1 MSWNAYPLV
10 TGVQVGGSI
19 VLMVVVILRAVQR
32 NRVNTVCHVIL
43 DRAGQQVE
51 TQEGPVMVQMPSG
64 SSLLKAGG
72 GGLFLVFR
80 PSSDWMK
87 PTHIRET
94 NLLAQQSPI

>member
-32 NRVNTVCHVIL
+32 NRVNTMCHVIL
-43 DRAGQQVE
+43 DRGGQQVE

-80 PSSDWMK
+80 PSSDWMR
-87 PTHIRET
+87 PTTLWRTIYF
-94 NLLAQQSPI
+94 P

>member
-43 DRAGQQVE
+43 DRGGQQVE

-80 PSSDWMK
+80 PSSDWMR
-87 PTHIRET
+87 PTTLWRTIYF
-94 NLLAQQSPI
+94 P